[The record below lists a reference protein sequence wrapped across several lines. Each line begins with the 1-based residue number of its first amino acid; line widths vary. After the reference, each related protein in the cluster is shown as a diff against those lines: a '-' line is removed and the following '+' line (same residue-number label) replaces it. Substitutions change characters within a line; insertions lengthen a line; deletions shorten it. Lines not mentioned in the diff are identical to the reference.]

1 MNVFKLAEMIGV
13 GLLVISGLIYIIG
26 DPLLRLISYQGP
38 ILSGALLG
46 WYVLHSS
53 TPTEKYVENQDGES
67 VPITSI
73 LLRGKAVLILLV
85 GVLMMI
91 PWFLPQIYGLALQNQ
106 LLFIVS
112 FVFQFVGGF
121 LVGYII
127 PSFKFME
134 KFILY
139 SLGFGADL
147 FFVLLLYVDSTLFN
161 ISQVVLLNNVLIL
174 VYGVKLLEGIAFGV
188 YIVRRINA
196 I

>member
-1 MNVFKLAEMIGV
+1 M
-13 GLLVISGLIYIIG
+13 
-26 DPLLRLISYQGP
+26 
-38 ILSGALLG
+38 
-46 WYVLHSS
+46 
-53 TPTEKYVENQDGES
+53 ENQDGES